1 MNILILGGGG
11 LIGQKLT
18 RKLADLGQLR
28 GRAIDTVT
36 LADVVMPAP
45 VEAGFPVKTVACDMR
60 RSEDVAGVLSADID
74 VIFLLAAVVSAQAEA
89 DFDAG
94 YQTNLHGTLA
104 VLERA
109 RALGTRPV
117 VVFSSSIV
125 AFGGDVPDAVDDETH
140 LNPQTSYGTQ
150 KAIGEML
157 INDYSRKGSIDGRGF
172 RLPTISVRPGA
183 PNKAASGFMS
193 SIFREPLQDQ
203 DAICPVGPD
212 FAGYYLSPRR
222 CIDNL
227 IVGAEVDA
235 KALGQNRC
243 ITMPGRMWTIGQMID
258 AMGAVA
264 GAAPAKRITFTHD
277 QSIVDIVG
285 GWRADIQ
292 ASRAEALGM
301 RADASFEDN
310 IRYFLEDDLPVN

>member
-157 INDYSRKGSIDGRGF
+157 INDYSRKGSIDC
-172 RLPTISVRPGA
+172 LLYTSP
-183 PNKAASGFMS
+183 
-193 SIFREPLQDQ
+193 
-203 DAICPVGPD
+203 
-212 FAGYYLSPRR
+212 SPR
-222 CIDNL
+222 
-227 IVGAEVDA
+227 DA
-235 KALGQNRC
+235 
-243 ITMPGRMWTIGQMID
+243 
-258 AMGAVA
+258 
-264 GAAPAKRITFTHD
+264 
-277 QSIVDIVG
+277 
-285 GWRADIQ
+285 
-292 ASRAEALGM
+292 
-301 RADASFEDN
+301 
-310 IRYFLEDDLPVN
+310 